1 MNGIHD
7 MGGMHGF
14 GPVVPEKDEP
24 VFHAAWEGRLFG
36 VRSQAGRFG
45 GTIDLR
51 RFLIESLPPARYLA
65 ASYYERWLDSTMDYC
80 VRLGLISPEERKAID
95 AGDALPNIAH
105 ARVAPAAPA
114 QPGYAREIATVPLFV
129 AGETVRA
136 RNINPTGH
144 TRLPR
149 YARGRTGTIVA
160 DRGGFVFPDSNAALA
175 GEQPQ
180 RLYTVRFAA
189 RELWGTDAPARDSV
203 ALDLWESY
211 LERA

>member
-1 MNGIHD
+1 M
-7 MGGMHGF
+7 
-14 GPVVPEKDEP
+14 
-24 VFHAAWEGRLFG
+24 
-36 VRSQAGRFG
+36 
-45 GTIDLR
+45 
-51 RFLIESLPPARYLA
+51 
-65 ASYYERWLDSTMDYC
+65 
-80 VRLGLISPEERKAID
+80 
-95 AGDALPNIAH
+95 
-105 ARVAPAAPA
+105 
-114 QPGYAREIATVPLFV
+114 PLFV